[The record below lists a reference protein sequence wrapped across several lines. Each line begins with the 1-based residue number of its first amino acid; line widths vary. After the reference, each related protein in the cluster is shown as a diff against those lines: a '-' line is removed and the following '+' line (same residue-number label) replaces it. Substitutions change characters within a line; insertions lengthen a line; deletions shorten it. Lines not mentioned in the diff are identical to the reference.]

1 MHILIFLRDKLK
13 NNLLDVIILVLAIV
27 LFNIFF
33 PYSVYTIPNLKKQD
47 IAPRDIISPIT
58 FDLLKNE
65 SALKTERQAA
75 YDNMPPVLLYNDKSA
90 KDVLEN
96 ISRLSYVIDSL
107 NKSTW
112 KHENRKTALLKSY
125 PALSKELVDVLLS
138 DKGVKVIEYS
148 RTAVKE
154 IIEKGLIS
162 DKVSIPFG
170 RDKKIVI
177 EKNGKERIVSE
188 TDIFDMDEAIHFVKQ
203 DITSK
208 YSSNSYLL
216 KYSLELVQ
224 YILKPNLSVDIAE
237 TSFRREKAR
246 SEVAQKVGVVLKG
259 EIIVRANDIVDE
271 EVEDKLISLRT
282 YMSPK
287 VNTFDRL
294 TRFFV
299 KNMIFIIIF
308 FLYILFTNSQF
319 KKLNIRKRDKIF
331 ISIVFISNL
340 LFYGIFYQF
349 THIEYL
355 LPVILSSVLLSLLYS
370 RTFALAGLLFN
381 ISAMILYS
389 GLRMHGLLGLLI
401 SSIYAIFLI
410 RERGTRMH
418 FVSVI
423 VGIGIV
429 NGVFAFFIELY
440 RDSTFTQSLMSSVYG
455 FVNGVISV
463 LLVTAIIQILE
474 RTLGRVTRISLM
486 ELSDLNHPLL
496 KELAEKTSGTFNH
509 SMIVASLAE
518 KAAVALNA
526 DELMAKVGGYFH
538 DIGKIEKPEYFI
550 ENQNRS
556 FNPHQSLPPEISAT
570 IIKEHIKN
578 GEKLARKH
586 RMPSQVTAF
595 IRSHHGTSAIEYFLE
610 KSKSQDSAT
619 DENKYKYDG
628 PLPKTIEETIVM
640 LADSVEA
647 GVRSLPEAD
656 ELSIRRLVE
665 SIFEKKLREGQFNE
679 SEISVSQILLVRDVF
694 LSALKGIYHPRVD
707 YGGISKE

>member
-13 NNLLDVIILVLAIV
+13 NNLLDTAIILSAIA
-27 LFNIFF
+27 LFNVFF
-33 PYSVYTIPNLKKQD
+33 PYSAYNIPNIKKQD
-47 IAPRDIISPIT
+47 IAPRDIIAPIT
-58 FDLLKNE
+58 FDLLKNQ
-65 SALKTERQAA
+65 ATLKSERQSA
-75 YDNMPPVLLYNDKSA
+75 YDNVPPVLLYDEKTTR
-90 KDVLEN
+90 D
-96 ISRLSYVIDSL
+96 ILSNTDNLFQTIDSL
-107 NKSTW
+107 KKSTW
-112 KHENRKTALLKSY
+112 KHEIRKEALMKGY
-125 PALSKELVDVLLS
+125 PFLSKELVDVLLS
-138 DKGVKVIEYS
+138 DKGIKVIDYS
-148 RTAVKE
+148 RSAVKS
-154 IIEKGLIS
+154 IIDKGMIS
-162 DKVSIPFG
+162 DKMGIPFG
-170 RDKKIVI
+170 KDKKIVI

-188 TDIFDMDEAIHFVKQ
+188 SDIFDTDEAVHFVKQ

-216 KYSLELVQ
+216 KYSLELIQ
-224 YILKPNLSVDIAE
+224 SLLKANLSVDLAE

-246 SEVAQKVGVVLKG
+246 SEVPQKIGVVLKG

-271 EVEDKLISLRT
+271 DVEDKLVSLRA

-287 VNTFDRL
+287 QNGFDRF

-308 FLYILFTNSQF
+308 FLYILFSNSMF

-331 ISIVFISNL
+331 ISSVFISNL

-349 THIEYL
+349 AHIEYL

-389 GLRMHGLLGLLI
+389 GLRMHGLLGLLV

-423 VGIGIV
+423 VGIGVV

-440 RDSTFTQSLMSSVYG
+440 RDSSFSQALVSSLYG
-455 FVNGVISV
+455 FINGVISV
-463 LLVTAIIQILE
+463 LLVTAVIQLLE
-474 RTLGRVTRISLM
+474 RALGRVTRISLM

-526 DELMAKVGGYFH
+526 DDLLAKVGAYYH
-538 DIGKIEKPEYFI
+538 DVGKIEKPDYFI
-550 ENQNRS
+550 ENQNRRY
-556 FNPHQSLPPEISAT
+556 NPHQSLPPEISAT
-570 IIKEHIKN
+570 IIKEHISN
-578 GEKLARKH
+578 GEKLAKKY
-586 RMPSQVTAF
+586 RMPSQISSF
-595 IRSHHGTSAIEYFLE
+595 IKSHHGTSSIEYFLE
-610 KSKSQDSAT
+610 KSKTQGAET
-619 DENKYKYDG
+619 DENKYRYEG
-628 PLPKTIEETIVM
+628 PLPRTIEETIVM

-647 GVRSLPEAD
+647 GVRSLPD
-656 ELSIRRLVE
+656 PDDNSIRKLVE

-679 SEISVSQILLVRDVF
+679 SDISVSQILTVRDVF
-694 LSALKGIYHPRVD
+694 LTALQGIYHPRVD